1 MRRFTCLSNRTTL
14 AAPIV
19 GGALIGLAAS
29 YRSTISADTIDVPW
43 DGQGECPI
51 AHPFG
56 TGINRL
62 DKAIRHAEE
71 TDDLASVQRLY
82 QFVLAH
88 MHKEFTLVD
97 ATVTVHHASHQ
108 WSGPQRAA
116 LNNPDSALADRWNDT
131 YWALANG
138 DRRYTPMRLNGT
150 GKNPARLAF
159 CEKRPHN
166 APLEWTFGFAPKQ

>member
-1 MRRFTCLSNRTTL
+1 MRRFACLSNRTTL

-19 GGALIGLAAS
+19 GGVFVGLVAS

-88 MHKEFTLVD
+88 MHKEFTLVE
-97 ATVTVHHASHQ
+97 AAVTVHHASHQ
-108 WSGPQRAA
+108 WSGRSVPRSIIQRA
-116 LNNPDSALADRWNDT
+116 RWPT
-131 YWALANG
+131 G
-138 DRRYTPMRLNGT
+138 GMTPTGRWPTATDATHPCASTAWTRTGT
-150 GKNPARLAF
+150 TCL
-159 CEKRPHN
+159 
-166 APLEWTFGFAPKQ
+166 